1 MVAVCPGKEG
11 GGKVNR
17 DDLLASWAQ
26 YLVAAAHPGQLT
38 GRPCPISRVE
48 TIAGPRAG
56 ALEMFVGLEA
66 GRLVRALS
74 KNDCAAMRQFV
85 PWQFAGAPQVFM
97 AGRYVRCEAGWPS
110 ELSERVIR
118 LGDLGQHP
126 HDGGRWIA
134 GKSEMGT
141 TILPGLNDETP
152 HFLVSGATGSG
163 KSVALRS
170 AVLQLSAD
178 PDNVIVLC
186 DGKSGESLKAV
197 ERLPGVLG
205 PCATDGPQVRNALGW
220 AAKEMRGRYEAGYH
234 TGRVIVVVD
243 EFQELV
249 DDQVIVDLLRKL
261 TAQGRAAHVHCL
273 LATQHPTVSAFG
285 DSSTR
290 RNLVGKVALRVSDSD
305 ASRVAVGGATPRADR
320 LLGAGDSYTVA
331 PGACH
336 RVQMAYVDEQEITA
350 GERGGHDWRFTR
362 WPDYE
367 PEAIGQELPEVAWK
381 YTGDELAVAVV
392 SAAHG
397 EGRPS
402 LVKRLIEA
410 ELGKP
415 GAERAI
421 RLLGLG
427 RDVHDWLMGNGYAV
441 CEHEPR
447 KSEGDAV
454 PIPVLPD
461 TW

>member
-1 MVAVCPGKEG
+1 MD
-11 GGKVNR
+11 NR
-17 DDLLASWAQ
+17 DTLLASWGK
-26 YLVAAAHPGQLT
+26 YLVGAARSGALT

-56 ALEMFVGLEA
+56 ALEMFCGLEA

-74 KNDCAAMRQFV
+74 KNDCAAMRQFI
-85 PWQFAGAPQVFM
+85 PWTFPGDPQTFM
-97 AGRYVRCEAGWPS
+97 SGRYVRCEAGWPS
-110 ELSERVIR
+110 ELSEKMIR

-126 HDGGRWIA
+126 HGDGRWIA
-134 GKSEMGT
+134 GKSEMGA
-141 TILPGLNDETP
+141 TILPGLNDATP
-152 HFLVSGATGSG
+152 HFLISGATGSG

-178 PDNVIVLC
+178 PDNSIVLV
-186 DGKSGESLKAV
+186 DGKYGESLKV
-197 ERLPGVLG
+197 MERLPNVIA
-205 PCATDGPQVRNALGW
+205 PCAVDGPQVRNALGW
-220 AAKEMRGRYEAGYH
+220 ATAEMRNRYQSGYH
-234 TGRVIVVVD
+234 SGRVIVVVD

-261 TAQGRAAHVHCL
+261 TAQGRAAGVHCL
-273 LATQHPTVSAFG
+273 LATQHPVVSAFG
-285 DSSTR
+285 DPSTR
-290 RNLVGKVALRVSDSD
+290 RNLTGKVALRVSDPD
-305 ASRVAVGGATPRADR
+305 ASRVAVGGKTPRADH

-336 RVQMAYVDEQEITA
+336 RVQMCYVDEQEITA
-350 GERGGHDWRFTR
+350 GERNGHDWRFTR
-362 WPDYE
+362 WPDYS
-367 PEAIGQELPEVAWK
+367 PEAIGQELPDVAWK
-381 YTGDELAVAVV
+381 YSGDELAVSIV
-392 SAAHG
+392 SAAKG

-402 LVKRLIEA
+402 LVKRLAEA

-415 GAERAI
+415 GSERAA

-427 RDVHDWLMGNGYAV
+427 RDVYDWMLGNGYTV
-441 CEHEPR
+441 CGHKPR
-447 KSEGDAV
+447 KSEGVVV

>member
-1 MVAVCPGKEG
+1 M
-11 GGKVNR
+11 NR
-17 DDLLASWAQ
+17 DNLLADWAR
-26 YLVAAAHPGQLT
+26 YLVGAARQGQLT

-85 PWQFAGAPQVFM
+85 PWSFAGEPQVFM
-97 AGRYVRCEAGWPS
+97 SGRFVRAEAGWPA

-118 LGDLGQHP
+118 LGDLGEHP

-134 GKSEMGT
+134 GKSETGAT
-141 TILPGLNDETP
+141 VIPGLNDATP

-178 PDNVIVLC
+178 PDNSLVLV
-186 DGKSGESLKAV
+186 DGKSGESLRAV

-205 PCATDGPQVRNALGW
+205 PCATDGPQVRAALGW
-220 AAKEMRGRYEAGYH
+220 AAAEMRNRYQTGYQ

-249 DDQVIVDLLRKL
+249 DDQVVVDLLRKL
-261 TAQGRAAHVHCL
+261 CAQGRAAHVHCL

-350 GERGGHDWRFTR
+350 GEHGGHDWRFTR

-367 PEAIGQELPEVAWK
+367 PEAIGQELPDVAWK
-381 YTGDELAVAVV
+381 YTGDELGVSIV

-402 LVKRLIEA
+402 MVKRLQEA

-415 GAERAI
+415 GSERAA

-427 RDVHDWLMGNGYAV
+427 RDVNDWLHGNGYTV
-441 CEHEPR
+441 SEYTPR
-447 KSEGDAV
+447 KSEGVV